1 MSVQPK
7 TARIDLRVT
16 ENEKAILEQV
26 CETQKISLSN
36 YIMSIVM
43 KQAELDIEAN
53 KRILLNEEEGKRFL
67 DLLSNPPEPTQAL
80 KDLFKNDKDSVD
92 F

>member
-1 MSVQPK
+1 
-7 TARIDLRVT
+7 
-16 ENEKAILEQV
+16 
-26 CETQKISLSN
+26 
-36 YIMSIVM
+36 M